1 MEELPFKYLG
11 VPLSTK
17 KLSIIQWYPLINK
30 IMARIKSWTAKK
42 LSYAGRAQLIKTVLF
57 GVQSHWAQLFIIPTK
72 IIKVIEGL
80 CRSYLWSGVG
90 DFTKKALIAWEKVC
104 SPKSEGGIG
113 LMNMKVWNRAAIA
126 KLCWDLANK
135 EDKLWIKW
143 VHTYYIKGQR
153 EWQRRKQA
161 SWMIQKI
168 MSMQQ
173 SVEQVQQQQ
182 RKNKGVI
189 RQMYEHMKGEQ
200 QKPEWNSLMFNNAA
214 RPKAYF
220 TMWIMLN
227 QRLMTVDR
235 LAQWGIEV
243 EKKCVMCKRD
253 EETAEHLF
261 IQCNY
266 ARRVWDRLLSS
277 IERHTQ
283 VPMTWEQFVQW
294 TIMHGKGKR
303 SAAKMFKTVIA
314 EGVYGLWKERNSRI
328 FEHKSRS
335 EEQLVNEIAYITI
348 VRTNHLVV
356 K

>member
-1 MEELPFKYLG
+1 
-11 VPLSTK
+11 
-17 KLSIIQWYPLINK
+17 
-30 IMARIKSWTAKK
+30 
-42 LSYAGRAQLIKTVLF
+42 
-57 GVQSHWAQLFIIPTK
+57 
-72 IIKVIEGL
+72 
-80 CRSYLWSGVG
+80 
-90 DFTKKALIAWEKVC
+90 
-104 SPKSEGGIG
+104 
-113 LMNMKVWNRAAIA
+113 
-126 KLCWDLANK
+126 
-135 EDKLWIKW
+135 
-143 VHTYYIKGQR
+143 
-153 EWQRRKQA
+153 
-161 SWMIQKI
+161 
-168 MSMQQ
+168 MQQ

-200 QKPEWNSLMFNNAA
+200 QKPEWNNLMFNNAA

-243 EKKCVMCKRD
+243 EKICVMCKRD

-266 ARRVWDRLLSS
+266 ARRMWDRLLSS

-294 TIMHGKGKR
+294 AITHGKGKR
-303 SAAKMFKTVIA
+303 SAAKMFKTVLA
-314 EGVYGLWKERNSRI
+314 EGVYGLWKEIKSRI
-328 FEHKSRS
+328 FEHKSRN
-335 EEQLVNEIAYITI
+335 EEQLVNEIVYITI
-348 VRTNHLVV
+348 VRTNTLAV